1 MGRIVARIGARR
13 WIRGAALLALF
24 LLGGSGGG
32 HAGDVNL
39 AMAPISRMDLPW
51 WRQRFEEKETELRT
65 RKAALVWYGDSITEN
80 WEREGPPAWR
90 NFAPVWQRFYG
101 GRDAINLGFIGDS
114 TANLIW
120 RIMNGEAD
128 GIAPKVA
135 IVEIGANNFGLPH
148 WPASETVPGIES
160 VVRLL
165 REHLPGTGI
174 VLLSV
179 LPSER
184 SEWVSDN
191 TVLTND
197 ALARIYAG
205 NRTVHFI
212 DLTGLFMKDGKLDR
226 SLFLDQYL
234 SPPEPLL
241 HPTAEGME
249 KIAAAIEPT
258 IAELMEDRDRDLSAG
273 LPLARVQTS
282 P

>member
-1 MGRIVARIGARR
+1 MARMQSKR

-24 LLGGSGGG
+24 LLGGAPGGR
-32 HAGDVNL
+32 AGDVNL

-51 WRQRFEEKETELRT
+51 WRQRFEDKETELRS
-65 RKAALVWYGDSITEN
+65 RKVTLVWYGDSITEN

-90 NFAPVWQRFYG
+90 NFAPVWERFYG
-101 GRDAINLGFIGDS
+101 GRDAINLGFVGDS

-135 IVEIGANNFGLPH
+135 VVEIGANNFGLPR

-184 SEWVSDN
+184 SDWVSEN
-191 TVLTND
+191 TVLTNE

-205 NRTVHFI
+205 SRSVHFI
-212 DLTGLFMKDGKLDR
+212 DLTSLFMKDGKLDR

-241 HPTAEGME
+241 HPTAEGMT
-249 KIAAAIEPT
+249 KIATAIEPT
-258 IAELMEDRDRDLSAG
+258 IATLMGDRDRDFPAG
-273 LPLARVQTS
+273 LPVARVQT
-282 P
+282 PP